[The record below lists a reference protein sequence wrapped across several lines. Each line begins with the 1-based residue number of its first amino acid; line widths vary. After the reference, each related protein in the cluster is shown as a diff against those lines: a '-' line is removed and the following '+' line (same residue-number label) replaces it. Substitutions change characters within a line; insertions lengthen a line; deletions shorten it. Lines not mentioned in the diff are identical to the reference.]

1 MNSRLRRTRYR
12 SGVYRKKRIQ
22 IILATACGVL
32 AVTFITLVI
41 LGNILGNKVEQSLAD
56 RPPSSAESQPFV
68 HGEIRKVK
76 AYPTP
81 LFVEGTSQLSNRV
94 KSTAAKG
101 YTDACF
107 ELDSADGTV
116 FYRSDVAIS
125 LGYQEQSTDM
135 RKLPDAVKL
144 FKDNGLYTVGIM
156 RMSEFSS
163 DNDLKRTAAMGY
175 YSARA
180 AEALRAGVDDVLLC
194 PGDIPAEQYIELI
207 ELADEVHRLCPDG
220 SIGIA
225 IFPSILKNEENS
237 ELIDKLWRAFDYLA
251 ADVSSPA
258 DANTDAAEYVSS
270 ELGSML
276 YFLLRY
282 ELRVLAPSVTT
293 DADAQRIIDAVKQSG
308 SQNVMIMP

>member
-1 MNSRLRRTRYR
+1 MNNRIRRPRYR

-32 AVTFITLVI
+32 AVMFIAFVI
-41 LGNILGNKVEQSLAD
+41 FGNILRNKVEQSLAD
-56 RPPSSAESQPFV
+56 RPPTSSEGQQFV
-68 HGEIRKVK
+68 HGEIRKVT

-81 LFVEGTSQLSNRV
+81 LYVEGSSQLSNRV
-94 KSTAAKG
+94 KSTVAKG
-101 YTDACF
+101 YSSACF
-107 ELDSADGTV
+107 ELDANDGTV

-125 LGYQEQSTDM
+125 LGYQDQNTDM
-135 RKLPDAVKL
+135 RKLPDAVKM

-163 DNDLKRTAAMGY
+163 DNDLQRAAAMGY

-180 AEALRAGVDDVLLC
+180 AEALRAGVDDVLIC
-194 PGDIPAEQYIELI
+194 VGSIPAEHYSELI
-207 ELADEVHRLCPDG
+207 ELADEVHRLCPQG
-220 SIGIA
+220 KVGISIA
-225 IFPSILKNEENS
+225 PSILKGEENA
-237 ELIDKLWRAFDYLA
+237 ELIDSLWRAFDYLA

-258 DANTDAAEYVSS
+258 DTTTDVAEHVSS

-282 ELRVLAPSVTT
+282 ELRVLAPNVTT
-293 DADAQRIIDAVKQSG
+293 DADAQRIIDTVKQSG

>member
-12 SGVYRKKRIQ
+12 SGVYRKQRIQ
-22 IILATACGVL
+22 IILATAFGVL
-32 AVTFITLVI
+32 AVTFIALVI
-41 LGNILGNKVEQSLAD
+41 IGNILGNKVEQGMAE
-56 RPPSSAESQPFV
+56 RNPASSENQQFV

-76 AYPTP
+76 AFPTP
-81 LFVEGTSQLSNRV
+81 LYVEGTSQLSSRV

-125 LGYQEQSTDM
+125 LGYQDQGTDM
-135 RKLPDAVKL
+135 RKLPDAVKM

-156 RMSEFSS
+156 RLSEFTSG
-163 DNDLKRTAAMGY
+163 NDLQRAAAMGY

-180 AEALRAGVDDVLLC
+180 AEALRAGVDDVLIC

-207 ELADEVHRLCPDG
+207 ELAQEVHRLCPDG
-220 SIGIA
+220 NIGIA
-225 IFPSILKNEENS
+225 ISPSILKSEENS

-251 ADVSSPA
+251 ADVSFPA
-258 DANTDAAEYVSS
+258 ADTDIAEHISS

-282 ELRVLAPSVTT
+282 ELRVLAPNVTN